1 MKQRPS
7 IEEIKKAMENN
18 DLSKMQKLGDELA
31 LNVLSSDNPFVKN
44 VEFTSPEETKPKNL
58 YNCKECGNTII
69 TEDSDEGMTPA
80 SLSCRMFSGCKNGR
94 MWSFGYNV
102 PPMLVASHEWYKK
115 GTDEALHI
123 RKISGLRKDAR
134 TANFGC
140 SDMLPIVDV
149 DCEGKRKPPT
159 QGMTGATSIHEKF
172 RKGKRK

>member
-1 MKQRPS
+1 MEHRPT

-18 DLSKMQKLGDELA
+18 DLSKMQKLGDELS
-31 LNVLSSDNPFVKN
+31 LNVLRSEETLSKTVFG
-44 VEFTSPEETKPKNL
+44 SPEEGKPKNL

-69 TEDSDEGMTPA
+69 TEDRDEGVTPA
-80 SLSCRMFSGCKNGR
+80 SLSCRMFAGCKNGR

-102 PPMLVASHEWYKK
+102 PPTLVASHEWYKK
-115 GTDEALHI
+115 GSDEALHI
-123 RKISGLRKDAR
+123 RKISGLRTDGR

-140 SDMLPIVDV
+140 SDMLPIIDV